1 MPGETT
7 VTAPPAAAPETPPV
21 VTPPASAP
29 VAAPPA
35 VTAPPASP
43 QAAPDAPTSLLGAAK
58 VEPKPGDPPAP
69 VVTAGAPEKYADFK
83 LPEGVTLDAALL
95 EKASPLF
102 KELGLTQDAAQKLVT
117 LQAES
122 SKAGMEA
129 IVQAAQAQRTAFL
142 ESEKAATLKALGQD
156 FKTELAFAAK
166 ALDKFG
172 SPELRSLMD
181 QTGFGMNL
189 KMTQFMI
196 AVGKAMAEDGMPGP
210 AGTGPQDTTERTYA
224 QMFPSMHDKN
234 GNLLPEFVKK

>member
-1 MPGETT
+1 MPAETI
-7 VTAPPAAAPETPPV
+7 VAAPPAAANETPPV
-21 VTPPASAP
+21 VTPPAAA
-29 VAAPPA
+29 VVAPPT
-35 VTAPPASP
+35 VTAPPDSP

-95 EKASPLF
+95 EKASPVF

-142 ESEKAATLKALGQD
+142 ESEKAATLKALGPN
-156 FKTELAFAAK
+156 FKTELTFAAN
-166 ALDKFG
+166 ALNRHG
-172 SPELRSLMD
+172 SPRLRQLLDES
-181 QTGFGMNL
+181 GFGMNL
-189 KMTQFMI
+189 EMAKMLI
-196 AVGKAMAEDGMPGP
+196 SVGKGMAEDTSPGP
-210 AGTGPQDTTERTYA
+210 SGTGPQDTKERNYA

-234 GNLLPEFVKK
+234 GNPLPEFVKK